1 MPKKQN
7 VTNRQFQKF
16 LIYVGCVLKRIRGD
30 HFVYT
35 RPDLIRPIIVPID
48 NPLPQFIVKNN
59 LDLLGISW
67 KKFFKIMEEL

>member
-16 LIYVGCVLKRIRGD
+16 LIYVGCVLKRIRDD

-67 KKFFKIMEEL
+67 KEFFKIMEEL